1 MSEYHMDING
11 TIQLGDYSSI
21 YDYMAIV
28 NKNDNLTI
36 RIDNDET
43 DNINIVCKM
52 LETSNFIVDLYE
64 RQNDGKYYIKA
75 YKNNG

>member
-1 MSEYHMDING
+1 MSEYNMDING
-11 TIQLGDYSSI
+11 RIQLGDYSSI

-36 RIDNDET
+36 IIDNDESE
-43 DNINIVCKM
+43 NINIVCKI
-52 LETSNFIVDLYE
+52 LETSNFMVDLYE
-64 RQNDGKYYIKA
+64 RTDDGRYHIKA